1 MTKKEPFEM
10 RTKFIYIENGR
21 LSLTKEEFERFLE
34 EAYQEG
40 LRDGRS
46 YTYGSVTATNDSF
59 GPSIY
64 YDEKNLSTMTAVNN
78 CNEDKV
84 ADGVYVI
91 NNVNDS
97 LVCCLKEER

>member
-1 MTKKEPFEM
+1 M

-21 LSLTKEEFERFLE
+21 LSLTKEEFERYLE
-34 EAYQEG
+34 DAYQEG

-46 YTYGSVTATNDSF
+46 YTYGSVTATSDSF
-59 GPSIY
+59 SPSIY
-64 YDEKNLSTMTAVNN
+64 YDGKNLATTTAVNN
-78 CNEDKV
+78 YNEDKTV
-84 ADGVYVI
+84 DGVYVI